1 MKRKVVVGALTLV
14 GFLAAGVWYYVFVYS
29 KTHHRNVADEQGLIV
44 PAGQIVKDYET
55 DEAGANKKY
64 LNKAVEIEGFILK
77 KDKDQAGNTTITLK
91 SGDPMANI
99 FCTLKPGEA
108 SKLHGNQMLIKGI
121 CTGYLSDVVLN
132 EAVVLKSE

>member
-1 MKRKVVVGALTLV
+1 MKRKILGSALTLV
-14 GFLAAGVWYYVFVYS
+14 GLLAAGVWYYVFVYS
-29 KTHHRNVADEQGLIV
+29 KTHHHNVADEKGLFV
-44 PAGQIVKDYET
+44 QAGQIVKDYEN

-64 LNKAVEIEGFILK
+64 LNKAIEIQGLILK
-77 KDKDQAGNTTITLK
+77 KEKDQAGNTTITLK

-132 EAVVLKSE
+132 DAVVLKSE